1 MRILYYTFPAPRFQP
16 NPLVEKKR
24 QRIHYDKASGV
35 YQPEDNPLLREIKP
49 GHFVLMSDNEWAAY
63 QKANA

>member
-1 MRILYYTFPAPRFQP
+1 MKSIGIPVPD
-16 NPLVEKKR
+16 PLVEKKR